1 MRYEGREARRLTSEL
16 LLADA
21 MHTQSDVLTSCAVL
35 ISLAAVLARAIPVLD
50 PIGGLV
56 IAVFIARTGWE
67 IARERRACC
76 PTGSCSP
83 KTTSA
88 GS

>member
-1 MRYEGREARRLTSEL
+1 M
-16 LLADA
+16 ADA

-35 ISLAAVLARAIPVLD
+35 VSLVGVRLGYPVLD
-50 PIGGLV
+50 PSAGWS
-56 IAVFIARTGWE
+56 IAVFIARTGL
-67 IARERRACC
+67 ADRAGHVAACC

-88 GS
+88 ES